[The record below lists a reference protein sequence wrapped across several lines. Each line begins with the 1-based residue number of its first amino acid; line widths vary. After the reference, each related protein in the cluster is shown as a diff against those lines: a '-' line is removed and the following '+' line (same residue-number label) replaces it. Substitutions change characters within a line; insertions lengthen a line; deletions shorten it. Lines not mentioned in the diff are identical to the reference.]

1 MVCGEIRP
9 KWLQNDLVDLQLS
22 ECRGN
27 IQLLIRRSDAGVWTG
42 GVSNFWTWSFGTL
55 NPNVAKDYQ
64 ALSEST
70 STSIN
75 IDGTHFSS
83 LCVLSYNGIDW
94 IPWYRHVTIVDPPYT
109 VTQVSNSEFYAS
121 GGG

>member
-1 MVCGEIRP
+1 
-9 KWLQNDLVDLQLS
+9 LVDLQLS